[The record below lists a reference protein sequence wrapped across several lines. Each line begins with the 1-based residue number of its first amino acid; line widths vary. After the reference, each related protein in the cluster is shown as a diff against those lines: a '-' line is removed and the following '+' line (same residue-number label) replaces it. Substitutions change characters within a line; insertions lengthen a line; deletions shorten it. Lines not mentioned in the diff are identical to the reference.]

1 MRKVLGITLGI
12 MTALGGF
19 VDLGQIVFTTQAGA
33 LFSYQLMWA
42 IVLGTGA
49 IIVYMEMCGRIA
61 VVAKQPVFAVVR
73 ASLGM
78 PLGLATLIASNL
90 LNLITCAAELG
101 GIAIVLHLLTGWP
114 EKFVLV
120 GASVAFATMVLLCR
134 FQWIERTLGLS
145 GLTMVVFAV
154 SAVVLHPDWGQLAH
168 GLLPSASQP
177 DRKHALLYWYFAV
190 GIFSAMLMEYEV
202 HFYSSGAI
210 EEDWTTDDL
219 GENFV
224 VASLGSILGS
234 FLTVGLLVLGA
245 LVFLPRGIFPEVLS
259 TTTMAGAFP
268 FAKKALVLAL
278 IGTLACISGAAVET
292 ALSGAYNVCQFFN
305 LKWGKNQPIKSV
317 PVYTT
322 GWLLMFLLALIIA
335 LTGVRPLQLVDFSIV
350 FGMAIMPLTYY
361 PILRVAADRNVMGKH
376 VNSKSDTIIGTVF
389 LVLITAAAIMAVP
402 LMILTHSGQ
411 P

>member
-1 MRKVLGITLGI
+1 MKKVLGITLGI

-33 LFSYQLMWA
+33 LFNYQLMWA

-49 IIVYMEMCGRIA
+49 IIVYMEMCGRVA
-61 VVAKQPVFAVVR
+61 VVANEPVFAVVR
-73 ASLGM
+73 TRLGF
-78 PLGLATLIASNL
+78 PLGLVTLVASNL

-114 EKFVLV
+114 EKLLLV
-120 GASVAFATMVLLCR
+120 GTTLAFAALILLSR

-145 GLTMVVFAV
+145 GLLMIVFAI
-154 SAVVLHPDWGQLAH
+154 SAVVLHPDWHQLTR

-177 DRKHALLYWYFAV
+177 DTKQALLYWYFAV

-202 HFYSSGAI
+202 HFYSSGAL
-210 EEDWTTDDL
+210 EEDWTPDDL
-219 GENFV
+219 GENFM
-224 VASLGSILGS
+224 VASLGSVLGS
-234 FLTVGLLVLGA
+234 LLTVGLLILGA
-245 LVFLPRGIFPEVLS
+245 LVFLPRGIFPQVLS

-268 FAKKALVLAL
+268 FGEKALLCAL

-305 LKWGKNQPIKSV
+305 LKWGKSQRLTSV
-317 PVYTT
+317 PAYTVS
-322 GWLLMFLLALIIA
+322 WLAMFLIALIVA
-335 LTGVRPLQLVDFSIV
+335 LTGVRPLQLVDYSIV
-350 FGMAIMPLTYY
+350 FGMVIMPLTYY
-361 PILRVAADRNVMGKH
+361 PVLRVAADKNVMGKH
-376 VNSKSDTIIGTVF
+376 VNSRMDTIIGIVF
-389 LVLITAAAIMAVP
+389 LALITAAAIAAIP

>member
-1 MRKVLGITLGI
+1 MKKVLGITLGI

-61 VVAKQPVFAVVR
+61 VVAKEPVFAVVR
-73 ASLGM
+73 TRLGM

-114 EKFVLV
+114 EKMVLV
-120 GASVAFATMVLLCR
+120 GASLAFAAMVLLFR

-145 GLTMVVFAV
+145 GLMMIVFAV
-154 SAVVLHPDWGQLAH
+154 SAIVLHPDWGQLAH
-168 GLLPSASQP
+168 GLLPSFQP
-177 DRKHALLYWYFAV
+177 DRKHTLLYWYFAV

-210 EEDWTTDDL
+210 EEDWTTEDL
-219 GENFV
+219 GENFM
-224 VASLGSILGS
+224 VASIGSVLGSL
-234 FLTVGLLVLGA
+234 LTVALLALGA
-245 LVFLPRGIFPEVLS
+245 LVFLPRAIFPQTLS

-268 FAKKALVLAL
+268 FARKALVMAL
-278 IGTLACISGAAVET
+278 IGTFACISGATVET

-305 LKWGKNQPIKSV
+305 LKWGKNQPVKSV
-317 PVYTT
+317 PVYTAT
-322 GWLLMFLLALIIA
+322 WVGMLVMALLIA
-335 LTGVRPLQLVDFSIV
+335 LTGVRPLQLVDLSII
-350 FGMAIMPLTYY
+350 FGMVIMPLTYY
-361 PILRVAADRNVMGKH
+361 PILRVAADPTVMGRH
-376 VNSKSDTIIGTVF
+376 VNSTFDTIAGFIF
-389 LVLITAAAIMAVP
+389 LALITGAAIAAIP